1 MLKSYFLLAWR
12 NLLANKL
19 TSTINMVGLSIAV
32 ACSITVFL
40 VLRNFWT
47 LDDFHVNGDR
57 IYMLEYVQKHQDET
71 RTFGDAPAL
80 MADALKTNFPQVK
93 QTVRIKR
100 ENVTVYRNESV
111 IGEMITYTDTTFFDV
126 FTFPLAQGSP
136 AALRDPSA
144 LILSD
149 DMARKY
155 FPGQNPIGQ
164 PFTVLTGNREQKQF
178 VVRGVAAKF
187 PDNIGF
193 KFTLL
198 TGYHPV
204 HAALK
209 NQDWSSHISGIFVEL
224 HPQATIAT
232 LAGQMKPYVARYN
245 ARNPDKPIESF
256 VFDNLRH
263 PSADAYDVYRRP
275 AEANHPLISLVF
287 VAIALVM
294 MAISCVNYVNI
305 SLGGVT
311 RRLKEIGM
319 RKVLGS
325 TRQQL
330 IGQFMVENLLLCAF
344 ALAFGLVITELF
356 LIPLFNDLMTMTI
369 SLTFGQNMGL
379 WGFLAGLLVF
389 TAVVSGAYPALYV
402 SAFRP
407 TVVFAG
413 KLKFSDRRTVARV
426 LLVGQFALAFIA
438 VIIGVAFTHA
448 GKQWQNMGWGYTP
461 DNTLVL
467 RLTDSTQYTI
477 LKNELGQLPNV
488 RAVSGAG
495 THVGESMN
503 IQSVWIGGEEKRSLV
518 FDVGP
523 DYPQTLGLKLAQG
536 RFFDAQ
542 RRAENAQSV
551 LVNQTFVDRHG
562 LKQPVLGQTLRL
574 DSQLVTVAGVV
585 QNFKWFGAGSE
596 RPAIFRTTPEPRFT
610 YLIAEFESGSGA
622 QVAAAV
628 ERIWKANVPTMTPSW
643 FYQKDVFEHFNTTTG
658 RLSAGFGVLSALAL
672 LIACMGLYGLSTQ
685 HFVRRIKEVSV
696 RKVLGATVSQ
706 VIFLV
711 NREFI
716 TLLLVAGVLANV
728 VCFSG
733 IQLLLAQTQ
742 QFTGDLRLGLSPYAV
757 SNLVVLL
764 TAAIAVSVQSWKIAH
779 VKLAESLKNPE

>member
-1 MLKSYFLLAWR
+1 MLRTYFLLAWR

-19 TSTINMVGLSIAV
+19 ASLINIVGLSIAV

-40 VLRNFWT
+40 TLRNFWT
-47 LDDFHVNGDR
+47 LDDFHANGDR

-80 MADALKTNFPQVK
+80 MANALAADFPQVK
-93 QTVRIKR
+93 HTVRVER

-111 IGEMITYTDTTFFDV
+111 ISEMITYADANFFDV

-144 LILSD
+144 LILSH
-149 DMARKY
+149 DMALKY
-155 FPGQNPIGQ
+155 FPDQNPIGQ
-164 PFTVLTGNREQKQF
+164 PFTVLTGSREQKQF
-178 VVRGVAAKF
+178 VVRGVAADF

-193 KFTLL
+193 KFALL

-204 HAALK
+204 HTALK
-209 NQDWSSHISGIFVEL
+209 NQDWSSHISAVFVEL
-224 HPQATIAT
+224 HPRANIAT
-232 LAGQMKPYVARYN
+232 LARQMKPYMVRYN
-245 ARNPDKPIESF
+245 ARNPEKPIESF
-256 VFDNLRH
+256 VFDNLRQ
-263 PSADAYDVYRRP
+263 PAQNAYDVDRRP

-287 VAIALVM
+287 GAIALVM

-319 RKVLGS
+319 RKVLGG

-330 IGQFMVENLLLCAF
+330 IGQFMIENLLLCAF
-344 ALAFGLVITELF
+344 ALAFGLLITELF
-356 LIPLFNDLMTMTI
+356 LIPLFNDIMTMTI
-369 SLTFGQNMGL
+369 SLNVGQNGTL
-379 WGFLAGLLVF
+379 WVFLIGLLLF

-438 VIIGVAFTHA
+438 VIIGVALTHA
-448 GKQWQNMGWGYTP
+448 GKQWQNIDWGYTP
-461 DNTLVL
+461 DNALVL

-488 RAVSGAG
+488 RAVSGAQS
-495 THVGESMN
+495 HVGESMN
-503 IQSVWIGGEEKRSLV
+503 SQSVWVGGIEKQALV

-523 DYPQTLGLKLAQG
+523 DYPQTLGLQLAQG
-536 RFFDAQ
+536 RFFDPQ
-542 RRAENAQSV
+542 RRAENTQSV
-551 LVNQTFVDRHG
+551 LVNQTFVEQHG
-562 LKQPVLGQTLRL
+562 LKQPVVGQSMRL

-585 QNFKWFGAGSE
+585 QDFKWFGSGAE
-596 RPAIFRTTPEPRFT
+596 RPAILRPAPESRFT
-610 YLIAEFESGSGA
+610 YLIADFEPGRGP
-622 QVAAAV
+622 QVATAV
-628 ERIWKANVPTMTPSW
+628 TRIWKAHVPTMTPSW
-643 FYQKDVFEHFNTTTG
+643 FYQKDVFENFNTTS
-658 RLSAGFGVLSALAL
+658 RKLSAGFGVLSGLAL
-672 LIACMGLYGLSTQ
+672 LIACMGLYGLATQ

-706 VIFLV
+706 VILLV

-716 TLLLVAGVLANV
+716 SLLLVAGGLANAL
-728 VCFSG
+728 CFTG
-733 IQLLLAQTQ
+733 IQLLLQQTQ
-742 QFTGDLRLGLSPYAV
+742 PFTGGLRLGLWPYLVA
-757 SNLVVLL
+757 NGVVLL
-764 TAAIAVSVQSWKIAH
+764 TAALAVSVQSWKVAT
-779 VKLAESLKNPE
+779 VKLAESLKNPD